1 VGNGHNINL
10 WSDCWCGAALAD
22 TLNISPNVLIW
33 LPKKVYDII
42 QNQQW
47 AIPTY
52 IANLFP
58 ALRSIVQQIDLPVE
72 PLLDALVWKGTDNGL
87 LSLKEAYEFKR
98 KHFPILSW
106 GKTIWSRDIPP
117 SRSLLAWRIMLD
129 KVPTDD
135 KLSERGCNMPS
146 MCSLCSCNQETM
158 FHLFF
163 QCQFAVGL
171 WCWLATSLDLVIQFQ
186 LMDDIWNLCNRACS
200 SQSQIVI
207 KAAIINILYAIWIS
221 RNKARF
227 KSIAPNW
234 NSTLS
239 WIVVNVTL
247 AGNHTNS
254 LASSSIRD
262 FSLLKAFNVRLNPP
276 KPTSLK

>member
-1 VGNGHNINL
+1 L
-10 WSDCWCGAALAD
+10 EEA
-22 TLNISPNVLIW
+22 T
-33 LPKKVYDII
+33 K
-42 QNQQW
+42 
-47 AIPTY
+47 
-52 IANLFP
+52 LF
-58 ALRSIVQQIDLPVE
+58 
-72 PLLDALVWKGTDNGL
+72 
-87 LSLKEAYEFKR
+87 
-98 KHFPILSW
+98 
-106 GKTIWSRDIPP
+106 
-117 SRSLLAWRIMLD
+117 
-129 KVPTDD
+129 
-135 KLSERGCNMPS
+135 
-146 MCSLCSCNQETM
+146 
-158 FHLFF
+158 
-163 QCQFAVGL
+163 
-171 WCWLATSLDLVIQFQ
+171 AT
-186 LMDDIWNLCNRACS
+186 NLCNRACS

-276 KPTSLK
+276 KPTSLKEVIWQPPLPHWIKCNVDGAYSSNASACGGIFRNCNADFICGFASRLDVSSAFAAELCGFMTTVEIAATKEWNNLWIETDSELLVLAFKSAKLVPWSLCNRWFNCLKISNSRNIMVSHV